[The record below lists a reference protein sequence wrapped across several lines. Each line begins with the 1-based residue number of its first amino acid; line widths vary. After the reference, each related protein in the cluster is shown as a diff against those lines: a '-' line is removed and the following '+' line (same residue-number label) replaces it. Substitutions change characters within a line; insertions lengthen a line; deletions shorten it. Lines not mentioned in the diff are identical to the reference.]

1 MSELVTRAQVEIL
14 AATLN
19 VDPARLHH
27 LERLGPHAVQ
37 GLQRRIS
44 DRLFDSLNPMFKRL
58 NRAQPLV
65 PNALVAK
72 VAQAVIPPLVAGRA
86 AGALGVNNPPNA
98 VDLVGRLK
106 PEYMADCAPHLD
118 PRAVEVLAPDM
129 PHEVVVPV
137 ANVLLAR
144 GDHVTASRFLD
155 SATPELI
162 AAAEQGITDDEGLLL
177 TAVMTPDVAR
187 LAFIVDHLPWERVE
201 AITRTALNSDEL
213 LLAGMSL
220 LGRMDPALG
229 GRLAESLFAAVDD
242 AQLDRMLS
250 VVMES
255 DALTEL
261 RNVVAAVSEDTRQRV
276 AASPA
281 VSDSALFG

>member
-19 VDPARLHH
+19 VDPERLRH
-27 LERLGPHAVQ
+27 LERLGPSGVQ
-37 GLQRRIS
+37 QLQRRIS
-44 DRLFDSLNPMFKRL
+44 DRIFDHLAPMFRRINK
-58 NRAQPLV
+58 AQPLV

-86 AGALGVNNPPNA
+86 AGALGVAHPPNA

-106 PEYMADCAPHLD
+106 PEYMADCAAHLD
-118 PRAVEVLAPDM
+118 PRAVDVLAPKM
-129 PHEVVVPV
+129 PPEVVVPV

-162 AAAEQGITDDEGLLL
+162 RAAEKGITDDEGLLL
-177 TAVMTPDVAR
+177 TAVMTPDVER

-201 AITRTALNSDEL
+201 KITRTALHSDEL
-213 LLAGMSL
+213 LLAAMSL
-220 LGRMDPALG
+220 LGRMEPGLG

-242 AQLDRMLS
+242 ERLDQMLAT
-250 VVMES
+250 VVAN
-255 DALTEL
+255 DALVEL
-261 RNVVAAVSEDTRQRV
+261 RAVVASLSEESRARIRS
-276 AASPA
+276 APA
-281 VSDSALFG
+281 LAGVDVG